1 MLETEV
7 YRKVSIMPRGVRA
20 VGRLRSRLTVL
31 TIVVG
36 MAVAVQSG
44 AAAVKIRVDFDKT
57 FDFRQARTW
66 GWNAEEAG
74 YVRVART
81 ATDDPEDIRRR
92 AEPLIMK
99 RRQRGDA
106 EAWSGAGGRDAGPHD
121 TYFLLLTVGDL
132 AQTLGQFLPSTTQW
146 GVPPFAAV
154 TTSFEFIEQ
163 GSLVLDLSAN
173 GQVVWRGI
181 AEAQIKMEL
190 DQDKRAALIREAVEK
205 ILERYPPK
213 K

>member
-1 MLETEV
+1 
-7 YRKVSIMPRGVRA
+7 MPRGARA
-20 VGRLRSRLTVL
+20 SGRLQSRLTVL

-36 MAVAVQSG
+36 LAVAVHPG

-57 FDFRQARTW
+57 FDFRPAKTW
-66 GWNAEEAG
+66 GWNAEAG

-81 ATDDPEDIRRR
+81 ASDDPEEIRRR
-92 AEPLIMK
+92 AEPLILSAVSAEMPK
-99 RRQRGDA
+99 RGLMPA
-106 EAWSGAGGRDAGPHD
+106 AGTPDLTIR
-121 TYFLLLTVGDL
+121 YFLLLTIG
-132 AQTLGQFLPSTTQW
+132 ASTQTLGQFLPSTTQW

-154 TTSFEFIEQ
+154 TTSFEAIEQ
-163 GSLVLDLSAN
+163 GSLVLDLNAQ
-173 GQVVWRGI
+173 GRPVWRGI

-190 DQDKRAALIREAVEK
+190 DQDKRAALIREAVQK

>member
-1 MLETEV
+1 MKTVNL
-7 YRKVSIMPRGVRA
+7 MPRGARA

-36 MAVAVQSG
+36 LAVAVQPG

-57 FDFRQARTW
+57 FDFQPARTW

-81 ATDDPEDIRRR
+81 ATDDPEEIRGR
-92 AEPLIMK
+92 AEPLILKAVSAVMPK
-99 RRQRGDA
+99 RGLVAATGTPDLTLR
-106 EAWSGAGGRDAGPHD
+106 
-121 TYFLLLTVGDL
+121 YFLLLTLG
-132 AQTLGQFLPSTTQW
+132 ASTQTLGQFLPSTTQW

-154 TTSFEFIEQ
+154 TTSFEAIEQ
-163 GSLVLDLSAN
+163 GSLVLDLNAN
-173 GQVVWRGI
+173 GRPVWRGI

-205 ILERYPPK
+205 ILGRYPPK

>member
-1 MLETEV
+1 MFDS
-7 YRKVSIMPRGVRA
+7 KVSLMLRGHRA
-20 VGRLRSRLTVL
+20 VGRLQSRLTLL

-36 MAVAVQSG
+36 VAAAVQPG
-44 AAAVKIRVDFDKT
+44 TAAVKIRVDFDKA
-57 FDFRQARTW
+57 FDFRQAKTW
-66 GWNAEEAG
+66 AWNTEEAG

-81 ATDDPEDIRRR
+81 ANDDPDEIRSR
-92 AEPLIMK
+92 AQPLILSAVRAVMPK
-99 RRQRGDA
+99 RGLMPA
-106 EAWSGAGGRDAGPHD
+106 AGTPDLTLR
-121 TYFLLLTVGDL
+121 YFLLLTLG
-132 AQTLGQFLPSTTQW
+132 ASTQTLGQFLPSVAQW
-146 GVPPFAAV
+146 GVPPFAQV
-154 TTSFEFIEQ
+154 TTSFEAIEQ

-173 GQVVWRGI
+173 GRPVWRGI